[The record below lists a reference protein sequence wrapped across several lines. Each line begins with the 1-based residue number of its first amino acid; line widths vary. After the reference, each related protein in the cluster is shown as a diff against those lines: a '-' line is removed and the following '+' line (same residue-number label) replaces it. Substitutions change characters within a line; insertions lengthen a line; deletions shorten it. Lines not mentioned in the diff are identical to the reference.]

1 MTRVR
6 SRSPP
11 RSKALSPPR
20 YADSKE
26 SLLLQH
32 PEESSDDHSSDQE
45 DGKDGFTIQN
55 RRIRKKKKKSK
66 GKDSTQN
73 VETTENVTEATQ
85 EVEDSQNIEATQE
98 VEDMDEDVPGA
109 EGGGT
114 TKRQRVEEDAASE
127 DELTRANEE
136 INRLRTLMKEFAA
149 NVDANNK
156 KYEEVIAQQKAE
168 IKELNTEIRRMSEK
182 MDARFDELI
191 ALQKQLA
198 KKSEKKNPEKTDK
211 KPPVEQPATKKMTTE
226 QTRPPSQ
233 KATTSTK
240 EASTQQ
246 RKKRKEEFP
255 PLVTLTDEEDATWT
269 SNQEKAMKL
278 APQVQLPLPEEP
290 VPSTS
295 TDRDALAASSQTDT
309 VSMETNQN
317 EEDAE
322 EAVLPENQVTPYRKP
337 PVIKLQS
344 VSETGAILTIAQGKG
359 IITTNKISRSGRETL
374 IQAKSPDD
382 YRKMTRI
389 VEEYAEAYAAKEKK
403 RLQWIAFPLDED
415 RKPKLVLRGLP
426 TNTTEKAIQEDMANQ
441 YGITCHT
448 ARNMSTRVGKR
459 RPLPMFVMTLDQED
473 VEKAKRVTNLCHMKV
488 VVEDLHKAAGPT
500 QCFNCQGY
508 HHAQNSCHKD
518 PRCVKCGEEH
528 HSKQCQRAREVKAT
542 CANCNGSHPANYRGC
557 PRCPTWGRPPPQRS
571 QQRPPPNRRQQ
582 ATGVSYAQA
591 TQGDQPAQNNTPSN
605 RPTLPDEEY
614 LVRMVTNIVTK
625 VVQEVILST
634 RQAQN

>member
-1 MTRVR
+1 MPKGDGEPEGKTALAGQGRTAPLDRSTRPNSWEGRWDKKRKTKKAEERAAGAKKKTEEAEKKKGTRIKGRKDGEEKWKKRKTPDLEPAQTEAREKKEKSQRKENAREEGESSSSDSSSDDESEEEEQTPNCNARTKLERLQDSVAALEKLIVEVPNTRVAIKQEVDNLRNRLFDYTEELEERKKKEEVPRKSVCTTSRGVQTNMQPLKVKKMATMGVQVDLENPEAIKRRVDAITEKMAICEYEEITEFLNEDWPEEVFQRTEVKEGDISDIAADVAVFVTNNDQDKKASVSLLFYNLQKLSLSVAAEETRRAECGRAAVAAQQVEEREVLWCNVLLSTAVNGANPEVDVVSGQSAEKKASSKKLGYRSQPKMTRVR

-127 DELTRANEE
+127 DELTKANAE

-211 KPPVEQPATKKMTTE
+211 KPPI
-226 QTRPPSQ
+226 
-233 KATTSTK
+233 
-240 EASTQQ
+240 
-246 RKKRKEEFP
+246 F
-255 PLVTLTDEEDATWT
+255 L
-269 SNQEKAMKL
+269 
-278 APQVQLPLPEEP
+278 
-290 VPSTS
+290 
-295 TDRDALAASSQTDT
+295 
-309 VSMETNQN
+309 
-317 EEDAE
+317 
-322 EAVLPENQVTPYRKP
+322 
-337 PVIKLQS
+337 
-344 VSETGAILTIAQGKG
+344 
-359 IITTNKISRSGRETL
+359 
-374 IQAKSPDD
+374 
-382 YRKMTRI
+382 
-389 VEEYAEAYAAKEKK
+389 
-403 RLQWIAFPLDED
+403 
-415 RKPKLVLRGLP
+415 
-426 TNTTEKAIQEDMANQ
+426 
-441 YGITCHT
+441 
-448 ARNMSTRVGKR
+448 
-459 RPLPMFVMTLDQED
+459 
-473 VEKAKRVTNLCHMKV
+473 
-488 VVEDLHKAAGPT
+488 
-500 QCFNCQGY
+500 
-508 HHAQNSCHKD
+508 
-518 PRCVKCGEEH
+518 
-528 HSKQCQRAREVKAT
+528 
-542 CANCNGSHPANYRGC
+542 
-557 PRCPTWGRPPPQRS
+557 
-571 QQRPPPNRRQQ
+571 
-582 ATGVSYAQA
+582 
-591 TQGDQPAQNNTPSN
+591 
-605 RPTLPDEEY
+605 
-614 LVRMVTNIVTK
+614 IVTFSGALLENGK
-625 VVQEVILST
+625 KG
-634 RQAQN
+634 

>member
-198 KKSEKKNPEKTDK
+198 KKPEKKNPEKTDK
-211 KPPVEQPATKKMTTE
+211 KPPV
-226 QTRPPSQ
+226 
-233 KATTSTK
+233 
-240 EASTQQ
+240 
-246 RKKRKEEFP
+246 
-255 PLVTLTDEEDATWT
+255 LVMIGT
-269 SNQEKAMKL
+269 MFKL
-278 APQVQLPLPEEP
+278 FNVDSINLF
-290 VPSTS
+290 
-295 TDRDALAASSQTDT
+295 
-309 VSMETNQN
+309 N
-317 EEDAE
+317 
-322 EAVLPENQVTPYRKP
+322 
-337 PVIKLQS
+337 
-344 VSETGAILTIAQGKG
+344 
-359 IITTNKISRSGRETL
+359 
-374 IQAKSPDD
+374 
-382 YRKMTRI
+382 
-389 VEEYAEAYAAKEKK
+389 
-403 RLQWIAFPLDED
+403 
-415 RKPKLVLRGLP
+415 
-426 TNTTEKAIQEDMANQ
+426 TEKD
-441 YGITCHT
+441 
-448 ARNMSTRVGKR
+448 
-459 RPLPMFVMTLDQED
+459 
-473 VEKAKRVTNLCHMKV
+473 
-488 VVEDLHKAAGPT
+488 
-500 QCFNCQGY
+500 
-508 HHAQNSCHKD
+508 
-518 PRCVKCGEEH
+518 
-528 HSKQCQRAREVKAT
+528 
-542 CANCNGSHPANYRGC
+542 
-557 PRCPTWGRPPPQRS
+557 
-571 QQRPPPNRRQQ
+571 
-582 ATGVSYAQA
+582 
-591 TQGDQPAQNNTPSN
+591 
-605 RPTLPDEEY
+605 
-614 LVRMVTNIVTK
+614 
-625 VVQEVILST
+625 
-634 RQAQN
+634 